1 MEMDYRSWRSKREEK
16 EGIREREKKKDRE
29 SESYMFAFQ
38 MKEKVYLE
46 PLNSFC
52 EVKKAEQKTRPNT
65 GLFFFN
71 YS

>member
-1 MEMDYRSWRSKREEK
+1 MG
-16 EGIREREKKKDRE
+16 EGKKKDRE